1 MKNNCNFQNLEIG
14 KSIWTFAKKIPLVM
28 RLFILFL
35 FGSISMLQAM
45 ETYAQNARL
54 SLHAEE
60 ETVGNILKQIEESS
74 DFDFF
79 YNNNHVDL
87 NRRVSISTQDSD
99 IFTILD
105 EVFAST
111 NVRYTVL
118 DKKIILSTQ
127 LDAQQQ
133 TQQDHVVRGKVVD
146 SNGEPII
153 GANVTVKGQSSIGT
167 ITDIDG
173 HFVLEVPSDAVLQ
186 ITYIGYVAQDVK
198 VEKGKELNILL
209 QEDLGRLEEVVVI
222 GYGTMK
228 KSDLIASVSSVK
240 GDAIRSAASTSI
252 NDALQGKVPG
262 LDIVSSRY
270 EGDNRGIYI
279 RGSRSLK
286 AGNTPLVII
295 DGVPG
300 DMYNLNMNDVESIEV
315 LKDAASAAI
324 YGSQGANGVI
334 IVTTKRGP
342 QSGKTTVNYDAFYG
356 IDVPHFM
363 DMMPAQKFLQLK
375 RDVYKL
381 ENDSWGMDI
390 PDEKIFT
397 DDQLEMIANGEFY
410 DWQDIIFRNGSTMKH
425 NLSVSSGNERT
436 RFSLSGAYERNLGYN
451 QNSEARK
458 YYLTST
464 IDHKLT
470 KWMDL
475 GATIRF
481 RQRHSSGFSEYGQ
494 ALFYGTPLC
503 RPYDEEGNVITYPNP
518 DEGAVSVLGD
528 FIDGQYKNDTD
539 NINFNSVFNLTIR
552 PIKHLT
558 YQSNLGYTYNTTKTG
573 YFYGN
578 ESYQVNG
585 GVNRAGRSSSTNNRI
600 TWNNTLTY
608 DRTFGKH
615 HLIVDAIQ
623 ELIRYRT
630 DGMSANGRSMDVEDV
645 AYYNLGILTENIA
658 IGSNYNGYQLAS
670 FMGRVR
676 YGYAEKYLLNFS
688 VRSDGSSR
696 LAEGNK
702 WATFYSGG
710 VAWRLSEESFL
721 KDIPFLSNLK
731 LRYAYG
737 MVGNQAIDSYVTLE
751 NLGSYP
757 YQFGSAGTGFYGY
770 RPDALAN
777 KELGW
782 EITRTHNVGLD
793 FGFFHNRLSGSIEYY
808 HTTTDDLLMD
818 RAIPVTTGFSR
829 ITQNIGKTQN
839 TGIELVLNGNIIQR
853 KNFSF
858 NMYFNFALN
867 NNKIVSLINGEDDIT
882 NNWFIGHPIN
892 VFYDYEKIGIWQLGE
907 EEEAAKYGKQ
917 PGDIKL
923 KDQNPE
929 EGEQI
934 TSDADKVILGNKDPK
949 YIASLGGNLQWK
961 GLDVSF
967 NLSSRWDYLIE
978 APGYGTW
985 ALPTGTRWLADIDY
999 WTPDNPTNLYPRP
1012 SALWPANVNLCGIM
1026 KGDYIK
1032 LQDLTVGYDFTKLIR
1047 RSIPVSKLRVYV
1059 QLRNAFYLYRAA
1071 RENVIPES
1079 PGIELTVPRSFNFG
1093 VNLSF

>member
-1 MKNNCNFQNLEIG
+1 MKKF
-14 KSIWTFAKKIPLVM
+14 IWE
-28 RLFILFL
+28 RLLPQFLTLNFILMNYRKKAIWVVGAL
-35 FGSISMLQAM
+35 LCLNFGAYAQSISLKMNQVSVKRAMTGLQEKSGYSFVYIAGDID
-45 ETYAQNARL
+45 TDKTVSVDADQL
-54 SLHAEE
+54 EE
-60 ETVGNILKQIEESS
+60 AISQILTGQDVSYEIQGKNIIIRKTGNYRKSKQEKQISG
-74 DFDFF
+74 
-79 YNNNHVDL
+79 
-87 NRRVSISTQDSD
+87 
-99 IFTILD
+99 
-105 EVFAST
+105 
-111 NVRYTVL
+111 TVK
-118 DKKIILSTQ
+118 DN
-127 LDAQQQ
+127 
-133 TQQDHVVRGKVVD
+133 
-146 SNGEPII
+146 NGEPVI
-153 GANVTVKGQSSIGT
+153 GASVREAGTSNGT
-167 ITDIDG
+167 ITDLEG
-173 HFVLEVPSDAVLQ
+173 NFVLNVSAEDSELE
-186 ITYIGYVAQDVK
+186 ISYIGYETLLIKSDASQ
-198 VEKGKELNILL
+198 IRHIIL
-209 QEDLGRLEEVVVI
+209 QEDSQNLEEVVVI
-222 GYGTMK
+222 GYGTTK

-240 GDAIRSAASTSI
+240 GSVIRAAASTSI

-279 RGSRSLK
+279 RGNRSLK

-300 DMYNLNMNDVESIEV
+300 DMYNLNINDVESIEV

-334 IVTTKRGP
+334 LVTTRRGP
-342 QSGKTTVNYDAFYG
+342 QSGKTVINYDAFYG
-356 IDVPHFM
+356 IDIPHFM

-381 ENDSWGMDI
+381 ENNCWGENI
-390 PDEKIFT
+390 PDEQVFT
-397 DDQLEMIANGEFY
+397 DEQLEMIANGEFY

-425 NLSVSSGNERT
+425 NLSVSSGNEKT
-436 RFSLSGAYERNLGYN
+436 RFAISGAYERNLGYN

-458 YYLTST
+458 YFLTASV
-464 IDHKLT
+464 DHKLT
-470 KWMDL
+470 SWMDL

-481 RQRHSSGFSEYGQ
+481 RKRNSSGFSEYGQ

-503 RPYDEEGNVITYPNP
+503 RPYDEEGNVIAYPNP

-539 NINFNSVFNLTIR
+539 NMNFNSVFNLTIR
-552 PIKHLT
+552 PIKHVT
-558 YQSNLGYTYNTTKTG
+558 YRSNLGYTYNTTKKG
-573 YFYGN
+573 YFYGR
-578 ESYQVNG
+578 ESFQVNG
-585 GVNRAGRSSSTNNRI
+585 GVNRAGRSSSANSRI

-608 DRTFGKH
+608 DNTFGH
-615 HLIVDAIQ
+615 HHVMVDAIH
-623 ELIRYRT
+623 ELIKYQT
-630 DGMSANGRSMDVEDV
+630 DNMSADGRSMDVEEMT
-645 AYYNLGILTENIA
+645 YYNLGILTDNIE
-658 IGSNYNGYQLAS
+658 IGSEYSGYQLAS

-676 YGYAEKYLLNFS
+676 YDYAGKYLFNFS
-688 VRSDGSSR
+688 VRADGSSR

-702 WATFYSGG
+702 WAAFYSGG
-710 VAWRLSEESFL
+710 VAWRLSEEDFL
-721 KDIPFLSNLK
+721 KDVPFLSNLK

-751 NLGSYP
+751 KLGSYP
-757 YQFGSAGTGFYGY
+757 YQFGNAGIGFYGY

-777 KELGW
+777 KDLGW
-782 EITRTHNVGLD
+782 EITRTHNIGLD
-793 FGFFHNRLSGSIEYY
+793 FGFFQGRLSGSVEYY

-818 RAIPVTTGFSR
+818 RAIPVTTGFSM

-839 TGIELVLNGNIIQR
+839 TGVEIVLNGNLIQR
-853 KNFSF
+853 KDLSF
-858 NMYFNFALN
+858 DMYVNFAVN
-867 NNKIVSLINGEDDIT
+867 NNKIVDLINGEDDVT

-892 VFYDYEKIGIWQLGE
+892 VFYNYEKIGIWQLGE
-907 EEEAAKYGKQ
+907 EKEAAKYGKQ

-929 EGEQI
+929 EGQQI
-934 TSDADKVILGNKDPK
+934 TADADKVILGNKDPK

-967 NLSSRWDYLIE
+967 TLNSRWDYLIE
-978 APGYGTW
+978 APGYG
-985 ALPTGTRWLADIDY
+985 ANVIPTGTRWLADVDY

-1012 SALWPANVNLCGIM
+1012 SALWPANVELCGIM

-1032 LQDLTVGYDFTKLIR
+1032 LQDLTVGYDFAKLMR
-1047 RSIPVSKLRVYV
+1047 KSMPVSKLRVYI

>member
-1 MKNNCNFQNLEIG
+1 MNYRKKAILVVGALLCLNFGADAQ
-14 KSIWTFAKKIPLVM
+14 
-28 RLFILFL
+28 
-35 FGSISMLQAM
+35 SISLKMNHVSVKKAMTELQ
-45 ETYAQNARL
+45 EKSGYSFVYIKGDIDTGR
-54 SLHAEE
+54 
-60 ETVGNILKQIEESS
+60 TVSIDADQLDEAVSQILKGQNVSYEIQGKNIVIRKTGSLEKAKLEKQISG
-74 DFDFF
+74 
-79 YNNNHVDL
+79 
-87 NRRVSISTQDSD
+87 
-99 IFTILD
+99 
-105 EVFAST
+105 
-111 NVRYTVL
+111 TVK
-118 DKKIILSTQ
+118 DN
-127 LDAQQQ
+127 
-133 TQQDHVVRGKVVD
+133 
-146 SNGEPII
+146 NGEPII
-153 GANVTVKGQSSIGT
+153 GASVREAGTSNGTVTDLEGN
-167 ITDIDG
+167 
-173 HFVLEVPSDAVLQ
+173 FVLNVSAEDSELE
-186 ITYIGYVAQDVK
+186 ISYIGYEPLLIKPDASQ
-198 VEKGKELNILL
+198 IHHIIL
-209 QEDLGRLEEVVVI
+209 QEDSQNLEEVVVI
-222 GYGTMK
+222 GYGTTK

-240 GDAIRSAASTSI
+240 GSAIRAAASISI

-270 EGDNRGIYI
+270 EGDNREIYI
-279 RGSRSLK
+279 RGNRSLK

-334 IVTTKRGP
+334 IVTTRRGP
-342 QSGKTTVNYDAFYG
+342 QSGKTVINYDAFYG
-356 IDVPHFM
+356 IDIPHFM

-381 ENDSWGMDI
+381 ENNCWGENI
-390 PDEKIFT
+390 LDEQIFT
-397 DDQLEMIANGEFY
+397 DEQLEMIANGEFY

-425 NLSVSSGNERT
+425 NLSVSSGNEKT
-436 RFSLSGAYERNLGYN
+436 RFAISGAYERNWGYN

-458 YYLTST
+458 YFLTASV
-464 IDHKLT
+464 DHKLT
-470 KWMDL
+470 SWMDL

-481 RQRHSSGFSEYGQ
+481 RKRYSSGFSEYGQ

-503 RPYDEEGNVITYPNP
+503 RPYDEEGNVVTYPNP

-539 NINFNSVFNLTIR
+539 NMNFNSVFNLTIR
-552 PIKHLT
+552 PMKHVT
-558 YQSNLGYTYNTTKTG
+558 YRSNLGYTYNTTKKD
-573 YFYGN
+573 YFYGS
-578 ESYQVNG
+578 ESFQVNG
-585 GVNRAGRSSSTNNRI
+585 GVNRAGRSSSADSQV

-608 DRTFGKH
+608 DNTFGYH
-615 HLIVDAIQ
+615 HVTVDAIH
-623 ELIRYRT
+623 ELIKYQT
-630 DGMSANGRSMDVEDV
+630 DNMSADGRSMDVEEMT
-645 AYYNLGILTENIA
+645 YYNLGILTDNIE
-658 IGSNYNGYQLAS
+658 IGSGYSGYQLAS

-676 YGYAEKYLLNFS
+676 YDYAGKYLFNFS

-696 LAEGNK
+696 LAKGNR

-710 VAWRLSEESFL
+710 VAWRLSEEPFL
-721 KDIPFLSNLK
+721 KDVSLLSNLK

-751 NLGSYP
+751 KLGSYP
-757 YQFGSAGTGFYGY
+757 YQFGNAGIGFYGY

-777 KELGW
+777 KDLGW
-782 EITRTHNVGLD
+782 EITRTHNIGLD
-793 FGFFHNRLSGSIEYY
+793 FGFFQGRLSGSVEYY

-818 RAIPVTTGFSR
+818 RAIPVTTGFSM

-839 TGIELVLNGNIIQR
+839 TGVEIVLNGNLIRR
-853 KNFSF
+853 KDLSF
-858 NMYFNFALN
+858 DMYFNFAVN
-867 NNKIVSLINGEDDIT
+867 NNKIVDLINGEDDVT

-892 VFYDYEKIGIWQLGE
+892 VFYNYEKIGIWQLGE
-907 EEEAAKYGKQ
+907 EEKAAKYGKQ
-917 PGDIKL
+917 PGDIKI

-929 EGEQI
+929 EGQQI
-934 TSDADKVILGNKDPK
+934 TADADKVILGNKDPK
-949 YIASLGGNLQWK
+949 YIASLGGSLQWK

-967 NLSSRWDYLIE
+967 TLNSRWDYLIE
-978 APGYGTW
+978 ASGYGTW

-1012 SALWPANVNLCGIM
+1012 SALWPANVELCGIM

-1032 LQDLTVGYDFTKLIR
+1032 LQDLSIGYDVAKLMR
-1047 RSIPVSKLRVYV
+1047 KSMPVSKLRVYI